1 MNSRL
6 SSLLFLRSY
15 LLIAAGILVI
25 AVVLD
30 SLLVWLLPSDEQ
42 STAERYAAEFALVE
56 LLVME
61 NGAEADQVANQFN
74 RQLSE
79 LERALSV
86 PVALYNPADMGD
98 QSAFFAT
105 LNNGG
110 ITSYRDAESREI
122 LYKMM
127 PATGQV
133 IAFGPLPQEP
143 TSVAFI
149 ETTVIISY
157 YTLVALLLFLWIRPF
172 YRDLSSLRYAAS
184 QFGRDDFNT
193 RVTVAENSSIFPVA
207 QSFNKMAG
215 RIQYLVTAHRDLT
228 NAVAHELRTPLA
240 RFKFAMEM
248 IPKIRDERRLAEH
261 LDAMKADVQEL
272 EGLIDEMLTYA
283 KLSEDNLQ
291 IQLQRIRIN
300 PWLERQLSQ
309 YVDSAIPVHLQSSG
323 DPACELQFNSDLLA
337 RALHN
342 IVRNCLRYADTAVS
356 VSCAI
361 EAETAYIFIRDDGPG
376 IPEQHHHSIFEP
388 FARLDTSRDRQSGGY
403 GLGLAIARRILQ
415 RHGGDIHVDKNQTRG
430 AGFILHWTFNQH
442 LQLATNPDNSSN
454 N

>member
-15 LLIAAGILVI
+15 LLIAAGILIV

-30 SLLVWLLPSDEQ
+30 SLLVWLLPSNEQ
-42 STAERYAAEFALVE
+42 STAERHAAEFALVE
-56 LLVME
+56 LLLTE
-61 NGAEADQVANQFN
+61 NGTDVDQVANRFN
-74 RQLSE
+74 RLLPE
-79 LERALSV
+79 LERSLSV
-86 PVALYNPADMGD
+86 PVSLYDPADMGD
-98 QSAFFAT
+98 PSAFFAT
-105 LNNGG
+105 LNNGE
-110 ITSYRDAESREI
+110 ISSYLDADAREM
-122 LYKMM
+122 LYKMI

-133 IAFGPLPQEP
+133 IALGPLPEQP
-143 TSVAFI
+143 PSVAFI

-157 YTLVALLLFLWIRPF
+157 YALVALLLFLWIRPF

-184 QFGRDDFNT
+184 QFGRDDFKT

-207 QSFNKMAG
+207 QSFNKMAE

-248 IPKIRDERRLAEH
+248 VPKIRDEARLAEH
-261 LDAMKADVQEL
+261 LNAMKADVQEL
-272 EGLIDEMLTYA
+272 ETLIDEMLTYA

-291 IQLQRIRIN
+291 FQLQSIRIM
-300 PWLERQLSQ
+300 PWLERQLTQ
-309 YVDSAIPVHLQSSG
+309 YADSAIPVHLQSG
-323 DPACELQFNSDLLA
+323 HAEPGREVQFNADLLA

-342 IVRNCLRYADTAVS
+342 IVRNCLRYADTAITVS
-356 VSCAI
+356 YSI
-361 EAETAYIFIRDDGPG
+361 EADTAYLFIRDDGPG
-376 IPEQHHHSIFEP
+376 IPEEHHDSIFEP

-415 RHGGDIHVDKNQTRG
+415 RHGGDIHVDKHQTRG
-430 AGFILHWTFNQH
+430 AGFVLWWPVNQ
-442 LQLATNPDNSSN
+442 ACK
-454 N
+454 